1 MKKNIYFIIFCSLI
15 VVLILFGCENS
26 SRNSVNNVS
35 PKNNNK
41 KQTYVAIISKGW
53 QHQFWQSVKM
63 GADKAANDYNVKI
76 TFEGPEGDSS
86 ISKQIEMIDSALSRN
101 PAVLVLAACDN
112 KTAIPEIEKAKALN
126 IPVVMFDSGIESD
139 IPITTVATD
148 NAAAAS
154 EAADKLAEAIGNEG
168 EVAVICHDSVSIT
181 GISRRD
187 GFINEVKKK
196 YPNIKIVDIQYGG
209 GDHEI
214 SKQVSNEII
223 RKYPNIKGVFATN
236 EGSTLGLINS
246 VIEQDKVG
254 NIKIVGFDAGKLQKD
269 SVRNGIMLGAITQN
283 PVEMGYK
290 AVEAAYN
297 VSVGNVISK
306 QIYSGYK
313 WYDKSNVDNQDMQS
327 LLYD

>member
-1 MKKNIYFIIFCSLI
+1 MKKNIFFIIFCSMI
-15 VVLILFGCENS
+15 VILILFGCENS
-26 SRNSVNNVS
+26 SRNSFNNVS
-35 PKNNNK
+35 PKNNDK

-86 ISKQIEMIDSALSRN
+86 ISKQIEMIDSALGRK
-101 PAVLVLAACDN
+101 PAILVLAACDN

-126 IPVVMFDSGIESD
+126 IPVIMFDSGIESD

-154 EAADKLAEAIGNEG
+154 EAADKLAEAIGKEG

-187 GFINEVKKK
+187 GFINEVNKK

-214 SKQVSNEII
+214 SKKVSNEII
-223 RKYPNIKGVFATN
+223 IKYPNIKGVFATN
-236 EGSTLGLINS
+236 EGSTFGLINA

-269 SVRNGIMLGAITQN
+269 SVRNGVMLGAITQN

-313 WYDKSNVDNQDMQS
+313 WYDKSNVDNEDMQS

>member
-1 MKKNIYFIIFCSLI
+1 MKKNIFFIIFCSLI

-26 SRNSVNNVS
+26 SINSVNNVS

-154 EAADKLAEAIGNEG
+154 EAADKLAEAIGNKG
-168 EVAVICHDSVSIT
+168 EIAVICHDSVSIT

-236 EGSTLGLINS
+236 EGSTFGLITA

-254 NIKIVGFDAGKLQKD
+254 TIKIVGFDAGKLQKD

-290 AVEAAYN
+290 AIEAAYN

>member
-1 MKKNIYFIIFCSLI
+1 MKKSISCIISCLMI
-15 VVLILFGCENS
+15 IVLILFGCENS

-35 PKNNNK
+35 SKNDNK
-41 KQTYVAIISKGW
+41 KQTYIAIISKGW

-63 GADKAANDYNVKI
+63 GADKAAKDYNVKI

-86 ISKQIEMIDSALSRN
+86 ISKQIEMIESALNRK

-148 NAAAAS
+148 NVAAAS
-154 EAADKLAEAIGNEG
+154 EAADKLAEAIGKEG

-196 YPNIKIVDIQYGG
+196 YPNIEIVDIKYGG

-214 SKQVSNEII
+214 SKNVSNEVI

-236 EGSTLGLINS
+236 EGSTFGLINA

-254 NIKIVGFDAGKLQKD
+254 SIKIVGFDAGKLQKD
-269 SVRNGIMLGAITQN
+269 SVRNGVMLGAITQN

-297 VSVGNVISK
+297 ISIGNMISK

-313 WYDKSNVDNQDMQS
+313 WYDKSNVDDQDMQS